1 MDFLFKKNA
10 NDKRNIFKRKQK
22 QYKINFMP
30 DGPAI
35 LFHINKNFL
44 RDDLIFLQTYK
55 LLRILFNTTV

>member
-1 MDFLFKKNA
+1 MDFLFKKNP

-35 LFHINKNFL
+35 PFHIDKIFL
-44 RDDLIFLQTYK
+44 RDDLIFCK
-55 LLRILFNTTV
+55 PISC